1 MHLTKKTWNVSDVKR
16 QIDRIAM
23 ECKSP
28 YNEGF
33 TSFEM
38 KKELYEIYFHL
49 DKLLKSCPTFEGE
62 QEWLQEKEKQA
73 IIKHLKNQG
82 E

>member
-1 MHLTKKTWNVSDVKR
+1 MHLKRKTWNISDIKR

-33 TSFEM
+33 TSFEL
-38 KKELYEIYFHL
+38 KKELYEIKFL
-49 DKLLKSCPTFEGE
+49 VDQQLKSCGDFAGE
-62 QEWLQEKEKQA
+62 KEWLQEREKEH
-73 IIKHLKNQG
+73 IIKLLK
-82 E
+82 EE